1 MTLRDIPP
9 DAVGI
14 SWAEWQDQQ
23 RERIFA
29 EARERR
35 RAAQLVDRLTQDDTS
50 QRKERAVWEEQ
61 LLLSR

>member
-14 SWAEWQDQQ
+14 SWAGWQEQQ

-35 RAAQLVDRLTQDDTS
+35 RAAQLVDQVTQDDTS

>member
-14 SWAEWQDQQ
+14 SWAEWQEQQ
-23 RERIFA
+23 SERIFA
-29 EARERR
+29 EERERR
-35 RAAQLVDRLTQDDTS
+35 RAALLADQVFDPKSPQ
-50 QRKERAVWEEQ
+50 QKERASWEKQ